1 MALKLPTY
9 TRPLRQSGLIK
20 FCVLVKSEAAICG
33 RDLTFG
39 FITIPATDIPCHEI
53 ESFYTWDELK
63 GINLDITMLF
73 IDGMLYFLMI
83 VMIET
88 RLLYK
93 LLEMAKTRMP
103 GYYKYEVDT
112 QSELDDDV
120 CEEQRRVA
128 TNTQPQEDVLKVF
141 GLKKKFRSLAAVKD
155 VSFGVK
161 TGECFGLLG
170 INGAGKT
177 TTFRMLTGDETPSTG
192 EAEILRTS
200 LGSARRKFL
209 SQVYI
214 LIIFYF

>member
-1 MALKLPTY
+1 MHDLLF
-9 TRPLRQSGLIK
+9 S
-20 FCVLVKSEAAICG
+20 VKSEAAICG
-33 RDLTFG
+33 KNLTFG
-39 FITIPATDIPCHEI
+39 LISIPATDVPCHNI
-53 ESFYTWDELK
+53 SSFYTWDDLK

-93 LLEMAKTRMP
+93 VLEMAKSRMP
-103 GYYKYEVDT
+103 GYYKYKVDT
-112 QSELDDDV
+112 QTDLDDDV
-120 CEEQRRVA
+120 SEEQKRVA
-128 TNTQPQEDVLKVF
+128 INNQTGADVLKVF
-141 GLKKKFRSLAAVKD
+141 GLKKKFRNLAAVKD

-192 EAEILRTS
+192 EAEILRNS

-209 SQVYI
+209 SQV
-214 LIIFYF
+214 